1 MRVFFTHSQWRR
13 FLTFVLNKELEENA
27 MQKAKDDRIKI
38 TAAFFRV
45 SFDEE
50 DSEKEDEKEASPIK
64 ESKKTISQAS
74 DDGLIKVRK
83 KSSIPKA
90 EISSNLATSD
100 PEFSPST
107 SYVQSCASK
116 HLQSSSL
123 NNADEHSM
131 LDNNI
136 SRKNYNKD
144 SEAIA
149 KIETQ
154 RLTVPMADSD
164 KAFSEHTTSIA
175 KDSSAGFQLSPIE
188 EASTHTKSISID
200 KSRHSELTS
209 NCLEI
214 SPETSEFSEY
224 KFRFPKLSEQ
234 STGENTHSDI
244 RKVRKSVPRPSLTTT
259 AQDNL
264 NEISS
269 KNGSRRS
276 TLPMTSADLSQSAFQ
291 EKNTPSTQKFPAFE
305 DILAG
310 TSVNPIRKFSIANAA
325 ICSSLAPSLLGA
337 IPGVPNS
344 LLPNGDHRDGNLHRS
359 ATLSN
364 LSIAS
369 TAISDDTSIG
379 RTRRGL
385 KSFLRLHIP
394 TSHPDTIWHNEDYHH
409 HLHHH
414 YQHDHHHHDHHHM
427 FPHIHVP
434 TITFTAPAT
443 DGIGRKFNF
452 AIRRHSNAVS
462 VNSRRC
468 TSFLFLHYRFS

>member
-1 MRVFFTHSQWRR
+1 MR
-13 FLTFVLNKELEENA
+13 
-27 MQKAKDDRIKI
+27 KAKDDRIKI
-38 TAAFFRV
+38 TTTFFRV
-45 SFDEE
+45 SFDDE
-50 DSEKEDEKEASPIK
+50 DSEKEDEKEASLIK
-64 ESKKTISQAS
+64 ESKKTISEAS
-74 DDGLIKVRK
+74 DDGLVKVKK
-83 KSSIPKA
+83 KSSIPKT
-90 EISSNLATSD
+90 EISSNLAASD

-107 SYVQSCASK
+107 SYAQSCAFK
-116 HLQSSSL
+116 RLQSSNL
-123 NNADEHSM
+123 NNTDEHSI

-136 SRKNYNKD
+136 SRKNYKKN

-149 KIETQ
+149 KIEMQ
-154 RLTVPMADSD
+154 RLTVPMAHSN
-164 KAFSEHTTSIA
+164 KAFSEHRTSIA
-175 KDSSAGFQLSPIE
+175 KDSSAGFQPLSVE
-188 EASTHTKSISID
+188 EANTHIKYHSITID
-200 KSRHSELTS
+200 KSRHTELTS
-209 NCLEI
+209 NLKI

-224 KFRFPKLSEQ
+224 KFCFPKLSEQ
-234 STGENTHSDI
+234 STGENTHSDV
-244 RKVRKSVPRPSLTTT
+244 RKVCKSVPRPSVTTT

-291 EKNTPSTQKFPAFE
+291 VKNTPTTQKFPAFE

-394 TSHPDTIWHNEDYHH
+394 TSHPDTMWHNEDYHH

-434 TITFTAPAT
+434 TITFTAPA
-443 DGIGRKFNF
+443 DGTGRKFNF

-462 VNSRRC
+462 VNLRRC
-468 TSFLFLHYRFS
+468 TSFLFLGIIVFLNIC